1 MECETTSQ
9 DMVGYGK
16 DTLGRRGLQKTMN
29 VAFRSMFVELF
40 QASLQFYG
48 VRYKTV
54 IRKQMMTLILTRE
67 SANLISVSVLEVF
80 FFQSVSV
87 FHF

>member
-1 MECETTSQ
+1 MRNIIKNYECSIS
-9 DMVGYGK
+9 
-16 DTLGRRGLQKTMN
+16 LN
-29 VAFRSMFVELF
+29 VVELF